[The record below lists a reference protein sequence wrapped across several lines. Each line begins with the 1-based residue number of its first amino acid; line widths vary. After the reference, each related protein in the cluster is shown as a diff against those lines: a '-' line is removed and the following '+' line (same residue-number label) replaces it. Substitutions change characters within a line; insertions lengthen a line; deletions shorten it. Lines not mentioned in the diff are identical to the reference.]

1 MPGARRL
8 LPGTPSLPYANGQ
21 KITPRL
27 CRIEEEISFLNGYHI
42 AARYPNGLPD
52 GIPATVFNRKPAEE
66 ALRAAKRA
74 VDFVEKLLNE

>member
-1 MPGARRL
+1 MRMGRKLHRVFAELR
-8 LPGTPSLPYANGQ
+8 
-21 KITPRL
+21 
-27 CRIEEEISFLNGYHI
+27 EEISFLNGYHI

>member
-1 MPGARRL
+1 MGRKLHRVFAELR
-8 LPGTPSLPYANGQ
+8 
-21 KITPRL
+21 
-27 CRIEEEISFLNGYHI
+27 EEISFLNGYHI